1 MKKKLFLFSYSLLSD
16 YIQRVQTVNPVKYS
30 IKISSVET
38 PTSFKGIRDKNY
50 KIGRLIKMALL
61 TLTSLGF
68 FTLNNLSEKN
78 LPFPP

>member
-1 MKKKLFLFSYSLLSD
+1 MITFILEQNDEKEAFLFSYSLLSD

-50 KIGRLIKMALL
+50 KIGRLIKWHC
-61 TLTSLGF
+61 
-68 FTLNNLSEKN
+68 
-78 LPFPP
+78 